1 MNTTPDPPPALSD
14 EQIEC
19 FLEKGHVM
27 VRGAVATDVIEAWVA
42 LAFKRLGYDRN
53 DPATWSEPIVRMP
66 QMNKRLVRE
75 IAPFAHRAICQLMG
89 GEERLLNPEIAWGD
103 GFAANFSN
111 GADRPWCPPSARATG
126 WHKDGDFSGT
136 FSTAPSRAFCVSSY
150 TRTFFPAVAALL
162 SLAIP

>member
-1 MNTTPDPPPALSD
+1 
-14 EQIEC
+14 
-19 FLEKGHVM
+19 M